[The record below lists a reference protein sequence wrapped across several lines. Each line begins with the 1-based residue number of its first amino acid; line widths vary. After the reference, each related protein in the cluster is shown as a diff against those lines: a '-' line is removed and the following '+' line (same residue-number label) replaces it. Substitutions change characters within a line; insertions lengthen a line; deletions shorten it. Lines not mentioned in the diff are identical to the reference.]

1 MRRGMLMGR
10 MGKRYDVPAT
20 EAAALLGVTP
30 NTLRYWA
37 RIGKVPAQLNL
48 SGRWLFNADDLA
60 LLGNVAKVV
69 VVPDDD

>member
-1 MRRGMLMGR
+1 
-10 MGKRYDVPAT
+10 
-20 EAAALLGVTP
+20 
-30 NTLRYWA
+30 
-37 RIGKVPAQLNL
+37 VPAQLNL